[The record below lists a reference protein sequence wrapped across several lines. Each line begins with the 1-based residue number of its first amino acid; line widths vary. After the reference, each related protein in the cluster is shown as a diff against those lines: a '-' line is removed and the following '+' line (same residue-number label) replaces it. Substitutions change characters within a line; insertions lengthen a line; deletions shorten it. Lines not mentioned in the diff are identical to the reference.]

1 MGENMELNF
10 RSAIV
15 VFVAALIIG
24 AGLVAGGFFIGNGVY
39 KSRMADRF
47 VTVKGVSEKYVSADL
62 AVWNIKIAVTGDIL
76 ADVQQTIEGQKA
88 ELLDFLKNNG
98 VKAEEIQN
106 EQLSV
111 TDLLAQQWRAE
122 KVEGNRFIVNYSLTV
137 RTNDVPN
144 IKATS
149 GKTGEL
155 IKKGLVLADNNGPSY
170 IFTKLNDI
178 KPEMIAEATK
188 NARKAAEQF
197 AADSGSNVGEIRRAY
212 QGVFDIQA
220 ANQTSTDSGDGMPSD
235 QQSSQIN
242 KKVRVVSTIDYS
254 LAN

>member
-1 MGENMELNF
+1 MELNLKAGIV
-10 RSAIV
+10 AI
-15 VFVAALIIG
+15 VAALVVS
-24 AGLVAGGFFIGNGVY
+24 AGLVAGGFFIGNGFY
-39 KSRMADRF
+39 KSRMADRA
-47 VTVKGVSEKYVSADL
+47 VTVKGVSERYVSADL
-62 AVWNIKIAVTGDIL
+62 AVWNIKIAVTGDVL
-76 ADVQQTIEGQKA
+76 ADVQQGIDGQKA

-98 VKAEEIQN
+98 VKAEDIQN

-111 TDLLAQQWRAE
+111 TDLLAQQWRSE
-122 KVEGNRFIVNYSLTV
+122 KIDRNRFIVNHSLTV
-137 RTNDVPN
+137 RTNDVAN
-144 IKATS
+144 IKAIS

-155 IKKGLVLADNNGPSY
+155 IKKGLVLADDNGPSY

-197 AADSGSNVGEIRRAY
+197 AADSGSKVGEIRRAY

-220 ANQTSTDSGDGMPSD
+220 ANQTASDDSGGMPGG
-235 QQSSQIN
+235 QQASQID

-254 LAN
+254 LVN